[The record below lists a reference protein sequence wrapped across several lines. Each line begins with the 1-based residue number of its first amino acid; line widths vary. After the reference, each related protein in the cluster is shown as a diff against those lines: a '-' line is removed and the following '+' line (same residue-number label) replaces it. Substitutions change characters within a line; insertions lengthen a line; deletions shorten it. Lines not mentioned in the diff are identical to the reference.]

1 MPSSKK
7 TIVSAPGKIIL
18 FGEHSVVYGQPAIA
32 LPVTQVSAT
41 CRIAYEDHQGVLIQ
55 LPDIGERVYLNEAP
69 LDHPHAAA
77 IREFFQRAPAI
88 TSQLKGLTIELTST
102 IPIGRGLGSGAA
114 LAAALLRGL
123 ATHFDLRHLGSDAA
137 ISEMTYE
144 IEKLHHGTPSGI
156 DNTVVSYERPIFFVR
171 DMFNSDRKTLEMLLD
186 REGYYLFLPAINPFL
201 VNKRFNILIADTGIT
216 ALTKEAVGDVRTDW
230 LSNRLMVET
239 YFMRAGEIAMEA
251 LQAIK
256 AGEIETLGLL
266 MNFNHKVLK
275 LLNVSSE
282 ELDGLV
288 GAALEAGAL
297 GAKMSG
303 GGRGGNMIALVN
315 EETKADVSAALR
327 QAGAK
332 SIIDTYVA

>member
-1 MPSSKK
+1 MPTSKK

-41 CRIAYEDHQGVLIQ
+41 CRLSYGEHQGVLIQ
-55 LPDIGERVYLNEAP
+55 MPDIDEETYLHEAP

-77 IREFFQRAPAI
+77 IREFVQRAPDI
-88 TSQLKGLTIELTST
+88 VPHLKGLCIELTST

-114 LAAALLRGL
+114 LAASLLRGM
-123 ATHFDLRHLGSDAA
+123 ATHFDQPQLGTDAA

-186 REGYYLFLPAINPFL
+186 REGYYLFLPAVTPFL

-216 ALTKEAVGDVRTDW
+216 ALTKKAVGDVRSDW
-230 LSNRLMVET
+230 MRNRLMVET
-239 YFMRAGEIAMEA
+239 YFMRAGEIAIEA
-251 LQAIK
+251 LQAIRT
-256 AGEIETLGLL
+256 GEIETLGLL

-282 ELDGLV
+282 ELDSLV
-288 GAALEAGAL
+288 STALEAGAM

-303 GGRGGNMIALVN
+303 GGRGGNMIALVS
-315 EETKADVSAALR
+315 EETKADVSAALL

-332 SIIDTYVA
+332 SVIDTFVA